1 MSHARQN
8 GWIKLCHREA
18 WPYRQW
24 TTGTCPRQCH
34 PIYRLTWTVLPV
46 ALWSMVLS
54 PIVEEIEVRTLW
66 HVLGLEFNL
75 LRSCMRPN
83 KTIKMYY
90 FLGSGMDSNNMGSF
104 SSASEYLGGSGPLS
118 HLSESVN
125 SLDPLNAMEKSLNEQ
140 VGNELKNK
148 THNLEV
154 LAIFLIPFIQQ
165 YRVYS
170 RISIF

>member
-1 MSHARQN
+1 
-8 GWIKLCHREA
+8 
-18 WPYRQW
+18 
-24 TTGTCPRQCH
+24 
-34 PIYRLTWTVLPV
+34 
-46 ALWSMVLS
+46 
-54 PIVEEIEVRTLW
+54 
-66 HVLGLEFNL
+66 
-75 LRSCMRPN
+75 
-83 KTIKMYY
+83 
-90 FLGSGMDSNNMGSF
+90 MDSNNMGSF